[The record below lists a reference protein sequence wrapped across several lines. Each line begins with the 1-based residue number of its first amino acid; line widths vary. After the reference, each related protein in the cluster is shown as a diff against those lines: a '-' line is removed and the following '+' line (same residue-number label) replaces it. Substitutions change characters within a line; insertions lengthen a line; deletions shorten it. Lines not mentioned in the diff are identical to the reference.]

1 MSRRGLDKGKDYV
14 FSTTFCRLGKYAWFS
29 SSWSK
34 YYSMGNVQRKHT
46 NSQCEGEKWKKN
58 YWNRVL
64 PPSFIEIRSA
74 DKPTNQPTI
83 GHGVETL
90 TSTVINL
97 FPCAHSRY
105 SGTSEHDE
113 TRQRFVLG
121 LLWLWRNQGGVGPR
135 VHQLLAVQEQR
146 HGQVVSTVCAEQ
158 WCLWAGARAFRD
170 PPGGAGVQAA
180 ETASDSS
187 VFPPRRSS
195 HFISF
200 ICSRRKSPQCRIY

>member
-1 MSRRGLDKGKDYV
+1 MSFQLLFVGWVNMPDSLHHDP
-14 FSTTFCRLGKYAWFS
+14 SIIPWEM
-29 SSWSK
+29 SK
-34 YYSMGNVQRKHT
+34 ENTQTHNVKVK
-46 NSQCEGEKWKKN
+46 SEKRITGTVSFHQVSLKS
-58 YWNRVL
+58 VL
-64 PPSFIEIRSA
+64 L
-74 DKPTNQPTI
+74 TNQPTI